1 MSSYQLFGVGMT
13 NRRRD
18 RRNAMP
24 PIELEIEDVSYTTA
38 DWGLGGF
45 RIEPYEGA
53 RRVGEAIALTVVVHV
68 ADRCYRHPVEAQ
80 IVRVDRRDRQMAAAF
95 VGLSSDAMD
104 TLEGLITGRLRRL
117 PH

>member
-1 MSSYQLFGVGMT
+1 MGKYTVVGAAT
-13 NRRRD
+13 ANRRRD

-24 PIELEIEDVSYTTA
+24 PIELEIEDVTYTTI

-45 RIEPYEGA
+45 LVEPYEGA

-80 IVRVDRRDRQMAAAF
+80 IVRVDRRDQQMAAAF
-95 VGLSSDAMD
+95 VG
-104 TLEGLITGRLRRL
+104 
-117 PH
+117 

>member
-1 MSSYQLFGVGMT
+1 MGKYQVIGAAT
-13 NRRRD
+13 ANRRRD

-24 PIELEIEDVSYTTA
+24 PIELEIEDVTYTTI

-45 RIEPYEGA
+45 LVDPYEGTG
-53 RRVGEAIALTVVVHV
+53 RVGEPIALTIAVHI
-68 ADRCYRHPVEAQ
+68 ADRCYRHKVEAE
-80 IVRVDRRDRQMAAAF
+80 IVRVDRRTRQMAAAF
-95 VGLSSDAMD
+95 MGLPSEAMD

>member
-1 MSSYQLFGVGMT
+1 MSKYRVVGADLP

-24 PIELEIEDVSYTTA
+24 PIELEIEDVTYTTI

-45 RIEPYEGA
+45 LVEPYEGA

-80 IVRVDRRDRQMAAAF
+80 IVRVDRRDQQMAAAF
-95 VGLSSDAMD
+95 VGLPSDAMD

>member
-1 MSSYQLFGVGMT
+1 MSKYRVVGAAT
-13 NRRRD
+13 ANRRRD

-24 PIELEIEDVSYTTA
+24 PIELEIEEVTYTTV

-45 RIEPYEGA
+45 LVEPYEGV
-53 RRVGEAIALTVVVHV
+53 RRAGEPVALTVVVHV

-80 IVRVDRRDRQMAAAF
+80 IVRVDRATRQLAAAF
-95 VGLSSDAMD
+95 VGLTSEAID